1 MKRTCLII
9 FMAVFFFGFTNFVK
23 AQTAQDFFHLS
34 AQQYINGNFENAGQT
49 IAEGLAKYPND
60 ADLKA
65 LAELLKKKQEE
76 QKQKQKQQQE
86 QQEKEKQKQQAQK
99 DKEKKEQEKKKEQQ
113 KQPADKN
120 KMNKKEAE
128 QILQAL
134 RENEKDAQKK
144 KAPIK
149 SDGRYVEKDW

>member
-1 MKRTCLII
+1 MKRRYLVLSVMVFI
-9 FMAVFFFGFTNFVK
+9 FAGNVL
-23 AQTAQDFFHLS
+23 AQTADDYFHQA
-34 AQQYINGNFENAGQT
+34 AQSYINGRFEICGET
-49 IAEGLAKYPND
+49 LAEGLAKYPND
-60 ADLKA
+60 PDLNAIAD
-65 LAELLKKKQEE
+65 LLKKKKEE
-76 QKQKQKQQQE
+76 QKKNQQKQQQE
-86 QQEKEKQKQQAQK
+86 QQEKQKQQAQK
-99 DKEKKEQEKKKEQQ
+99 DKEKKEEEKKKEQQ